1 MDLRHEFT
9 VAVPIAD
16 AWRILTDLERIAP
29 CLPGAQ
35 LTEVEGDTY
44 RGHVG
49 VKVGPVVAQFKG
61 QASFIERNDAT
72 YTAALKGEGRDTGGK
87 GNASAIITASLT
99 SESATSTRC
108 NVHTDLTIS
117 GKVAQ
122 FGRGALADVSDKL
135 LAQFVDN
142 LNTLIASGGIGA
154 SSGTTAT
161 PAAAPTPAAP
171 ASTAP
176 ASAPTPPPASAPT
189 PTAPTVSPASSA
201 PTASSVPTT
210 PTQSTPTPVTQSTT
224 TPSAPASAAPTIRKI
239 DGPAAEPINL
249 LETAGSTMVKRLVP
263 AVIVIAG
270 VVIAAVLLL

>member
-1 MDLRHEFT
+1 M
-9 VAVPIAD
+9 AVPIAD

-142 LNTLIASGGIGA
+142 LNKLIAAGGVGTTSGGTA
-154 SSGTTAT
+154 ATPSPVAAPSPSVATQAPVTTAPST
-161 PAAAPTPAAP
+161 PPSTPQPAATAASPISPT
-171 ASTAP
+171 STT
-176 ASAPTPPPASAPT
+176 SSTPQPAPT
-189 PTAPTVSPASSA
+189 PTPATSAPSASTQAHPAPTV
-201 PTASSVPTT
+201 
-210 PTQSTPTPVTQSTT
+210 
-224 TPSAPASAAPTIRKI
+224 RKI

-249 LETAGSTMVKRLVP
+249 LETAGSTMMKRLVP
-263 AVIVIAG
+263 AIIVIAG